1 MDALQELALAVQD
14 EDFAQD
20 PVGVLRAWAELA
32 TGRIDPG
39 DRFWPATL
47 APREAQA
54 LRLAQEQGTVTSR
67 ALAEAVGV
75 SQERARQTLV
85 ALAGK
90 GLLKA
95 RGTGKARRYTL

>member
-1 MDALQELALAVQD
+1 MDALKDLALAVQD

-47 APREAQA
+47 APREQVAVA
-54 LRLAQEQGTVTSR
+54 MADVRPVTSR
-67 ALAEAVGV
+67 ALAERVGC
-75 SQERARQTLV
+75 SQETARQTLV